1 MDIYEMDE
9 LFEEEAVRITSLVDD
24 ERVDDLEAFLKEPFK
39 ISYHFNPNKREL
51 GLIYSVEYEKA
62 REAFELGK
70 TYKYVIV
77 YLDLITEDEESGT
90 SYSFDLVTP
99 RGLYVYQSY
108 LNEDGTGT
116 NYNFDNRIATYIHFR
131 NLKTK
136 LDVKEKQYYLL
147 SLNSLNRDRLTN
159 EDSAL
164 YISVYDFGDLQ
175 GGDSVI
181 PELRPING
189 LMALVY
195 KGKSLPN
202 PIIPSFLKGKM
213 KLQVNNVG
221 RGNWNEIIV
230 GNKPCIVYDMGTNI
244 EKKSW
249 NGVKSLA
256 EKHKYERKPTLI
268 ISHWD
273 LDHYNVFL
281 YMNNTD
287 REHFSQMIVTSTL
300 PSLTP
305 FRLLQE
311 VVKHTKVKVVLVDNV
326 FVKSLPILNLIDVNN
341 SQLKLF
347 VCPMT
352 MNGSKFNT
360 NESGLILDVDD
371 ENKNILLTGDCTYEQ
386 ASEAI
391 KQSYSKIN
399 QNKDH
404 YLVVP
409 HHGGGHRP
417 KYITPQLCILKGA
430 IISVD
435 ELIKDK
441 TDRVGRHRYGHPT
454 IEVVH
459 HLIKDHH
466 CKLYRTDYMNEDITI

>member
-1 MDIYEMDE
+1 MNH
-9 LFEEEAVRITSLVDD
+9 
-24 ERVDDLEAFLKEPFK
+24 
-39 ISYHFNPNKREL
+39 ISYNLENGIEPYFINDDGSLLEPWF
-51 GLIYSVEYEKA
+51 SWV
-62 REAFELGK
+62 FP
-70 TYKYVIV
+70 YVAV
-77 YLDLITEDEESGT
+77 YLDFIIEDEKGL
-90 SYSFDLVTP
+90 SYSFDFL
-99 RGLYVYQSY
+99 
-108 LNEDGTGT
+108 T
-116 NYNFDNRIATYIHFR
+116 NYGLDAYLDYIEDRRVAHDLDIRNRIATYVQ
-131 NLKTK
+131 LKNIK
-136 LDVKEKQYYLL
+136 DSLHVKEKQYYLL
-147 SLNSLNRDRLTN
+147 KIDSLDIRRLSSEVSDLYLSVYN
-159 EDSAL
+159 YEEKEGEDS
-164 YISVYDFGDLQ
+164 VF
-175 GGDSVI
+175 
-181 PELRPING
+181 PELIPLPGING
-189 LMALVY
+189 LFY
-195 KGKSLPN
+195 KGTSMSN
-202 PIIPSFLKGKM
+202 PQISTFPKGKL

-230 GNKPCIVYDMGTNI
+230 GNKPRIVYDMGTNI

-287 REHFSQMIVTSTL
+287 REQFSQMIVTSTL

-409 HHGGGHRP
+409 HHGGGHSP
-417 KYITPQLCILKGA
+417 KYITPQHCILKGA

-441 TDRVGRHRYGHPT
+441 TGRVGRHRYGHPT

-466 CKLYRTDYMNEDITI
+466 CKLYRTDYMNEDIII